1 MIMNINS
8 SASIQADHLHRSLV
22 KLAHADMAR
31 DYLCI
36 RAKNQHGLSNIKVN
50 QLHMGIILHGQQ
62 RLNTYNKQIELNAG
76 DLFIIKPDTV
86 ADTVNI
92 PDSETGEYLTILVP
106 MCEEVIHAA
115 QMIWAKPITDKTE
128 SILRFSITDFAESLL
143 EWQTAL
149 FQYDL
154 VKARLSIAAI
164 LVQLCQQHC
173 ADVLILPQPKLATQ
187 IYQWVIENPQHQ
199 WQSSEIE
206 MRLGLSSATL
216 RRKLS
221 HEQTSL
227 REIITQARLAYAL
240 ELLYSNK
247 LPMKTIAAKSGY
259 QSTATFR
266 ERFMQRYEVDPAV
279 LSL

>member
-1 MIMNINS
+1 MNID
-8 SASIQADHLHRSLV
+8 SAATMDAQHLHGSLV
-22 KLAHADMAR
+22 SLARADMAR

-36 RAKNQHGLSNIKVN
+36 RAKNQHGLANIQVN
-50 QLHMGIILHGQQ
+50 QLHMGMILHGQ
-62 RLNTYNKQIELNAG
+62 KQLKLHHQQVNLSAG

-92 PDSETGEYLTILVP
+92 PDPETGEYLTILVP
-106 MCEEVIHAA
+106 MCEEVIQAA

-128 SILRFSITDFAESLL
+128 AILRFSIHDFAPHLL
-143 EWQTAL
+143 SWQTAL
-149 FQYDL
+149 FEQDL

-164 LVQLCQQHC
+164 LVQLCQQQC
-173 ADVLILPQPKLATQ
+173 SDVLIVPAPQLSKR
-187 IYQWVIENPQHQ
+187 IYQWVLEQPQHA

-206 MRLGLSSATL
+206 ARLGLSSATL

-221 HEQTSL
+221 QEQTSL
-227 REIITQARLAYAL
+227 REIITHARLAYAL

-259 QSTATFR
+259 QSVATFR
-266 ERFMQRYEVDPAV
+266 TRFMQRYQVDPNV
-279 LSL
+279 LAL

>member
-1 MIMNINS
+1 MVMNIDS
-8 SASIQADHLHRSLV
+8 SASIEAEHLHGLLV
-22 KLAHADMAR
+22 KLARADMSR

-36 RAKNQHGLSNIKVN
+36 RAKNQHGLSNIQVN
-50 QLHMGIILHGQQ
+50 QLHMGIILNGQQ
-62 RLNTYNKQIELNAG
+62 QLNVNHHQIDLNVG
-76 DLFIIKPDTV
+76 DLFIIKPDTI

-92 PDSETGEYLTILVP
+92 PDPNTGEYLTILVP

-115 QMIWAKPITDKTE
+115 QMIWAKPITDKTAA
-128 SILRFSITDFAESLL
+128 ILRFSIHDFAIHLL
-143 EWQTAL
+143 VWQTAL
-149 FQYDL
+149 FEQDF

-173 ADVLILPQPKLATQ
+173 ADVLILPPPKLSKQ
-187 IYQWVIENPQHQ
+187 IYQWVIDDPQHQ
-199 WQSSEIE
+199 WQSNEIE

>member
-1 MIMNINS
+1 MDI
-8 SASIQADHLHRSLV
+8 SIEAQHLHESLV
-22 KLAHADMAR
+22 RLAHADIAR

-62 RLNTYNKQIELNAG
+62 RLNIYNKQIELNVG

-86 ADTVNI
+86 ADTMNI
-92 PDSETGEYLTILVP
+92 PDPETGEYLTILVP

-128 SILRFSITDFAESLL
+128 SILRFSITDFAESLV

-149 FQYDL
+149 FQQDL
-154 VKARLSIAAI
+154 VKARLCIAAI

-173 ADVLILPQPKLATQ
+173 ADVLILPSPKLATQ
-187 IYQWVIENPQHQ
+187 IYHWVIDDPQHQ

-227 REIITQARLAYAL
+227 REVITHARLSHAL
-240 ELLYSNK
+240 ELLYTNK

-259 QSTATFR
+259 QSVATFR
-266 ERFMQRYEVDPAV
+266 ERFMQRYQVDPAV
-279 LSL
+279 LAVE

>member
-1 MIMNINS
+1 MNID
-8 SASIQADHLHRSLV
+8 SAATRDAQHLHGSLV
-22 KLAHADMAR
+22 SLARADMAR

-36 RAKNQHGLSNIKVN
+36 RAKNQHGLANIQVN
-50 QLHMGIILHGQQ
+50 QLHMGMILHGQ
-62 RLNTYNKQIELNAG
+62 KQLTLHHQQVNLSAG

-86 ADTVNI
+86 ADTINI
-92 PDSETGEYLTILVP
+92 PDPETGEYLTILVP

-128 SILRFSITDFAESLL
+128 AILRFSIHDFASHLL
-143 EWQTAL
+143 GWQTAL
-149 FQYDL
+149 FEQDM

-173 ADVLILPQPKLATQ
+173 SDVLIVPAPQLSKR
-187 IYQWVIENPQHQ
+187 IYQWVLEQPQHA

-206 MRLGLSSATL
+206 ARLGLSSATL

-221 HEQTSL
+221 QEQTSL
-227 REIITQARLAYAL
+227 REIITRARLAYAL

-259 QSTATFR
+259 QSVATFR
-266 ERFMQRYEVDPAV
+266 ARFMQRYQVDPNV
-279 LSL
+279 LAL

>member
-1 MIMNINS
+1 MNID
-8 SASIQADHLHRSLV
+8 SAATMDTQHLHHSLV
-22 KLAHADMAR
+22 SLARADMAR

-36 RAKNQHGLSNIKVN
+36 RAKNQHGLANIQVN
-50 QLHMGIILHGQQ
+50 QLHMGMILHGQ
-62 RLNTYNKQIELNAG
+62 KQLTLHHQQVNLSAG

-92 PDSETGEYLTILVP
+92 PDPETGEYLTILVP
-106 MCEEVIHAA
+106 MCEEVIQAA

-128 SILRFSITDFAESLL
+128 AILRFSIHDFAPHLL
-143 EWQTAL
+143 SWQTAL
-149 FQYDL
+149 FEQDL

-164 LVQLCQQHC
+164 LVQLCQRQC
-173 ADVLILPQPKLATQ
+173 SDVLIVPAPQLSKR
-187 IYQWVIENPQHQ
+187 IYQWVLEQPQHA

-206 MRLGLSSATL
+206 ARLGLSSATL

-221 HEQTSL
+221 QEQTSL
-227 REIITQARLAYAL
+227 REIITRARLAYAL

-259 QSTATFR
+259 QSVATFR
-266 ERFMQRYEVDPAV
+266 ARFMQRYQVDPNV
-279 LSL
+279 LAL

>member
-1 MIMNINS
+1 MNID
-8 SASIQADHLHRSLV
+8 SAATKDAQHLHHSLV
-22 KLAHADMAR
+22 SLARADMAR

-36 RAKNQHGLSNIKVN
+36 RAKNQHGLANIQVN
-50 QLHMGIILHGQQ
+50 QLHMGMILHGQ
-62 RLNTYNKQIELNAG
+62 KQLTLHHQQVNLSAG

-92 PDSETGEYLTILVP
+92 PDPETGEYLTILVP
-106 MCEEVIHAA
+106 MCEEVIQAA

-128 SILRFSITDFAESLL
+128 AILRFSIHDFASHLL
-143 EWQTAL
+143 SWQTAL
-149 FQYDL
+149 FEQDL

-173 ADVLILPQPKLATQ
+173 SDVLIVPAPQLSKR
-187 IYQWVIENPQHQ
+187 IYQWVLEQPQHA

-206 MRLGLSSATL
+206 ARLGLSSATL

-227 REIITQARLAYAL
+227 REIITRARLAYAL

-259 QSTATFR
+259 QSVATFR
-266 ERFMQRYEVDPAV
+266 ARFMQRYQVDPNV
-279 LSL
+279 LAL

>member
-1 MIMNINS
+1 MNID
-8 SASIQADHLHRSLV
+8 SAATMDAQHLHGLLVSL
-22 KLAHADMAR
+22 ARADMAR

-36 RAKNQHGLSNIKVN
+36 RAKNQHGLANIQVN
-50 QLHMGIILHGQQ
+50 QLHMGMILHGQ
-62 RLNTYNKQIELNAG
+62 KQLMLHHQQVNLSAG

-92 PDSETGEYLTILVP
+92 PDPETGEYLTILVP
-106 MCEEVIHAA
+106 MCEEVIQAA

-128 SILRFSITDFAESLL
+128 AILRFSIHDFAPHLL
-143 EWQTAL
+143 SWQTAL
-149 FQYDL
+149 FEQDL

-164 LVQLCQQHC
+164 LVQLCQQQC
-173 ADVLILPQPKLATQ
+173 SDVLIVPAPQLSKR
-187 IYQWVIENPQHQ
+187 IYQWVLEQPQHA

-206 MRLGLSSATL
+206 ARLGLSSATL

-227 REIITQARLAYAL
+227 REIITRARLAYAL

-259 QSTATFR
+259 QSVATFR
-266 ERFMQRYEVDPAV
+266 ARFMQRYQIDPNV
-279 LSL
+279 LAL

>member
-1 MIMNINS
+1 MNINS

-22 KLAHADMAR
+22 KLARADMAR

-36 RAKNQHGLSNIKVN
+36 RAKNQHGLANIQVN
-50 QLHMGIILHGQQ
+50 QLHMGMILHGQ
-62 RLNTYNKQIELNAG
+62 KQLTLHHQQVNLSAG

-92 PDSETGEYLTILVP
+92 PDPETGEYLSILVP
-106 MCEEVIHAA
+106 MCEEVIQAA
-115 QMIWAKPITDKTE
+115 QMIWAKAITDKTE
-128 SILRFSITDFAESLL
+128 AILRFSIHDFALHLL
-143 EWQTAL
+143 SWQTAL
-149 FQYDL
+149 FEQDL

-164 LVQLCQQHC
+164 LVQLCQQQC
-173 ADVLILPQPKLATQ
+173 SDVLIVPAPQLSKR
-187 IYQWVIENPQHQ
+187 IYQWVLEQPQHA

-206 MRLGLSSATL
+206 ARLGLSSATL

-221 HEQTSL
+221 QEQTSL
-227 REIITQARLAYAL
+227 REIITRARLAYAL

-259 QSTATFR
+259 QSVATFR
-266 ERFMQRYEVDPAV
+266 ARFMQRYQIDPNV
-279 LSL
+279 LAL

>member
-1 MIMNINS
+1 MNIDS
-8 SASIQADHLHRSLV
+8 TAAMDEQYLHRSLV
-22 KLAHADMAR
+22 RLAFADMTR

-36 RAKNQHGLSNIKVN
+36 RAKNQHGLSNIQVN
-50 QLHMGIILHGQQ
+50 QLHMGMILHGQQ
-62 RLNTYNKQIELNAG
+62 QLKMYNQQVNLRAG

-92 PDSETGEYLTILVP
+92 PDPETGEYLTILVP

-115 QMIWAKPITDKTE
+115 QMIWAKRITDKTKA
-128 SILRFSITDFAESLL
+128 ILQFSIEDFAPHLL
-143 EWQTAL
+143 AWQKAL
-149 FQYDL
+149 FEQDL

-173 ADVLILPQPKLATQ
+173 ADVLIVPPLKLSKQ
-187 IYQWVIENPQHQ
+187 IYQWVLDQPQHQ
-199 WQSSEIE
+199 WQSNEIE
-206 MRLGLSSATL
+206 TRLGLSSATL

-227 REIITQARLAYAL
+227 REIIMHARLAHAL
-240 ELLYSNK
+240 ELLYSSK

-259 QSTATFR
+259 QSAATFR
-266 ERFMQRYEVDPAV
+266 ERFIQRYEVDPAV
-279 LSL
+279 LSLE